1 MERHFD
7 EEVKHINEKL
17 IRMASIVEEMI
28 RIAIKSLI
36 DRNNSVLELINPKEK
51 EVNDL
56 QITIDEEIIT
66 LIARMQPVATDLRFL
81 IAASKINSELERI
94 ADQVINIGQN
104 TLILVKYPQ
113 LKPLV
118 DIPLMAD
125 VVQKM
130 VHDSLDCYIHKDVD
144 AAQKVLNSDDKVD
157 AFKDQIFREL
167 LTYMMSE
174 PQTIQRAL
182 CLILIARNLERIGDH
197 STNIAE
203 EVIYMVQ
210 GRDVR
215 HHYEEQKRK

>member
-17 IRMASIVEEMI
+17 IRMAAIVEEMI

-36 DRNNSVLELINPKEK
+36 DRNNSVLAFINPKEK

-56 QITIDEEIIT
+56 QIIIDEEIIT

-125 VVQKM
+125 VVQQM
-130 VHDSLDCYIHKDVD
+130 VHDSLDSYIHKDVD
-144 AAQKVLNSDDKVD
+144 TAQKVLSSDDKVD

-182 CLILIARNLERIGDH
+182 CFILIARNLERIGDH

-215 HHYEEQKRK
+215 HHHEEQKRK

>member
-7 EEVKHINEKL
+7 QEVKHINEKL
-17 IRMASIVEEMI
+17 IRMAAIVEEMI

-36 DRNNSVLELINPKEK
+36 DRNNSVLEIINPNEK

-56 QITIDEEIIT
+56 QITIDDDIIT

-81 IAASKINSELERI
+81 ISASKINSELERI

-125 VVQKM
+125 VVQQM

-144 AAQKVLNSDDKVD
+144 SAQKVLNSDDKVD

-167 LTYMMSE
+167 LTYMMSD
-174 PQTIQRAL
+174 PKTIQRAL

-215 HHYEEQKRK
+215 HHHEEQKRK